1 MSKINVNTWEPEG
14 ASTAATLMASGDTV
28 TVPSGAEL
36 DIASGATLDV
46 NGTLDV
52 TGATVTG
59 LTTGKILQVVSDT
72 SPGGDTTTTSTTFDT
87 IKSGLATIITPASAT
102 NKILLLGTC
111 SMGTS
116 NDEMAGAFS
125 LYKNASDFTE
135 TYDLISGV
143 DPVITDGEG
152 WGVSYRLG
160 GNPGADGTFIAG
172 LTYLDT
178 ANTTNAITYSI
189 STRVAGGSGT
199 ITLASP
205 RTTVTL
211 IAMEIAV

>member
-1 MSKINVNTWEPEG
+1 
-14 ASTAATLMASGDTV
+14 MASEVKTNKISPIGSTV
-28 TVPSGAEL
+28 TLGDASDVFQLPASAEI

-46 NGTLDV
+46 NGTIDV

-72 SPGGDTTTTSTTFDT
+72 VPGGSTTTTSGSFDT
-87 IKSGLATIITPASAT
+87 IVSGLATIITPTSSS
-102 NKILLLGTC
+102 NKILLLGSC
-111 SMGTS
+111 YIQTS
-116 NDEMAGAFS
+116 LVNLSSALS

-143 DPVITDGEG
+143 DPIISSGEG
-152 WGVSYRLG
+152 WGGSYRVG
-160 GNPGADGTFIAG
+160 GSYDADGAYVAG

-178 ANTTNAITYSI
+178 ADTTNAITYSI
-189 STRVAGGSGT
+189 SARVAGGSGT
-199 ITLASP
+199 ITLSSP